1 VKIET
6 YGAGYVDSKNSAVST
21 IVHVHSNTN
30 YKHKERAMSKFNVI
44 VPLVGQDG
52 NAFAIMGRVSRA
64 LEKAGASKEEVNQ
77 YMDESMSGDYDNL
90 LRVAT
95 QWVVVE

>member
-1 VKIET
+1 
-6 YGAGYVDSKNSAVST
+6 
-21 IVHVHSNTN
+21 
-30 YKHKERAMSKFNVI
+30 MSKFNVI